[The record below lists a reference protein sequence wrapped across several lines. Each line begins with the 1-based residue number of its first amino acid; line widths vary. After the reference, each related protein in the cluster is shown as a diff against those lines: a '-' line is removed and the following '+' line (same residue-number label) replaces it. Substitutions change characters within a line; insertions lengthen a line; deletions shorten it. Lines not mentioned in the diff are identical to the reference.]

1 MPIVR
6 LLTKLNIIY
15 TCYNYNRFF
24 CSNVVG
30 ILQYKNK
37 TRYCI
42 MDSKDK
48 LIKTIQEWVRLDN
61 EMRTLKKEISS
72 RKGEQDKITKV
83 LINMMK
89 SNEIDEFNINNGKLS
104 YSNRTVKKP
113 ITKKNLLEILSK
125 FYNGNTQQASEINQF
140 ILDNR
145 EDVVVEKLVR
155 KISPILKTQME

>member
-1 MPIVR
+1 
-6 LLTKLNIIY
+6 
-15 TCYNYNRFF
+15 
-24 CSNVVG
+24 
-30 ILQYKNK
+30 
-37 TRYCI
+37 
-42 MDSKDK
+42 MDSKEK

-61 EMRTLKKEISS
+61 EMRTLKKEVNS
-72 RKGEQDKITKV
+72 RKTEQDKITKV
-83 LINMMK
+83 LINTMK

-125 FYNGNTQQASEINQF
+125 FYKGNTEQASEINQF

-155 KISPILKTQME
+155 KISPITKTQTE

>member
-1 MPIVR
+1 
-6 LLTKLNIIY
+6 
-15 TCYNYNRFF
+15 
-24 CSNVVG
+24 
-30 ILQYKNK
+30 
-37 TRYCI
+37 
-42 MDSKDK
+42 MDSKEK
-48 LIKTIQEWVRLDN
+48 LIKTIQEWVKLDN

-83 LINMMK
+83 LINTMK

-155 KISPILKTQME
+155 KISPILRTQME

>member
-1 MPIVR
+1 
-6 LLTKLNIIY
+6 
-15 TCYNYNRFF
+15 
-24 CSNVVG
+24 
-30 ILQYKNK
+30 
-37 TRYCI
+37 

-48 LIKTIQEWVRLDN
+48 LIKTIQKWVRLDN
-61 EMRTLKKEISS
+61 EMRTLKKEVNS
-72 RKGEQDKITKV
+72 RKTEQDKITKV

>member
-1 MPIVR
+1 
-6 LLTKLNIIY
+6 
-15 TCYNYNRFF
+15 
-24 CSNVVG
+24 
-30 ILQYKNK
+30 
-37 TRYCI
+37 
-42 MDSKDK
+42 MDSKEK

-61 EMRTLKKEISS
+61 EMRTLKKEVNS
-72 RKGEQDKITKV
+72 RKTEQDKITKV

-155 KISPILKTQME
+155 KISPIIKTQTE

>member
-1 MPIVR
+1 
-6 LLTKLNIIY
+6 
-15 TCYNYNRFF
+15 
-24 CSNVVG
+24 
-30 ILQYKNK
+30 
-37 TRYCI
+37 
-42 MDSKDK
+42 MDSKEK

-61 EMRTLKKEISS
+61 EMRTLKKEVNT
-72 RKGEQDKITKV
+72 RKTEQDKITKV
-83 LINMMK
+83 LINTMK

-125 FYNGNTQQASEINQF
+125 FYKGNVEQASEINQF

-155 KISPILKTQME
+155 KISPIIKTQTE

>member
-1 MPIVR
+1 
-6 LLTKLNIIY
+6 
-15 TCYNYNRFF
+15 
-24 CSNVVG
+24 
-30 ILQYKNK
+30 
-37 TRYCI
+37 
-42 MDSKDK
+42 MDSKEK
-48 LIKTIQEWVRLDN
+48 LIKTIQEWVKLDN

-83 LINMMK
+83 LINTMK

-155 KISPILKTQME
+155 KISPIIRTQME

>member
-1 MPIVR
+1 
-6 LLTKLNIIY
+6 
-15 TCYNYNRFF
+15 
-24 CSNVVG
+24 
-30 ILQYKNK
+30 
-37 TRYCI
+37 
-42 MDSKDK
+42 MDSKEK
-48 LIKTIQEWVRLDN
+48 LIKTIQEWVKLDN
-61 EMRTLKKEISS
+61 EMRTLKKEVNS
-72 RKGEQDKITKV
+72 RKTEQDKITKV

-155 KISPILKTQME
+155 KISPILKTHVEH

>member
-1 MPIVR
+1 
-6 LLTKLNIIY
+6 
-15 TCYNYNRFF
+15 
-24 CSNVVG
+24 
-30 ILQYKNK
+30 
-37 TRYCI
+37 
-42 MDSKDK
+42 MDSKEK
-48 LIKTIQEWVRLDN
+48 LIKTIQEWVKLDN
-61 EMRTLKKEISS
+61 EMRILKKEISS
-72 RKGEQDKITKV
+72 RKMEQDKITKV
-83 LINMMK
+83 LINTMK

-155 KISPILKTQME
+155 KISPIIKTQTE